1 MTRISTKLWALSLPL
16 DPSEDL
22 PRTGPHVIEGVRAV

>member
-1 MTRISTKLWALSLPL
+1 MARLSIKLCGLSLSL

-22 PRTGPHVIEGVRAV
+22 PRTGPHIIKGVSAV